1 MFSVLISDPGGKMES
16 CSIFFVKNEI
26 QFVLTTQTLKI
37 GTPKRYKRLLV
48 RLAHTRGMA
57 CADQGTDGA
66 LHTMTAAPDS
76 ASVR

>member
-1 MFSVLISDPGGKMES
+1 MMMFMHLLGEKY
-16 CSIFFVKNEI
+16 KNEI

-37 GTPKRYKRLLV
+37 GPQNGTRPAG
-48 RLAHTRGMA
+48 AHERKA